1 MYRTGDIVAW
11 TEVGGRRVL
20 KFLGRIGDQVK
31 IRGNR
36 VELGEVESRLR
47 ELPGVRQA
55 AAVAADEDGAQV
67 LYAAV
72 IADEDAADAA
82 LDVTTLA
89 TDLAREVPEYMVPS
103 KILVVDTLP
112 MNHNGKLDRKAL
124 AELF

>member
-1 MYRTGDIVAW
+1 MSA
-11 TEVGGRRVL
+11 
-20 KFLGRIGDQVK
+20 Q
-31 IRGNR
+31 
-36 VELGEVESRLR
+36 
-47 ELPGVRQA
+47 
-55 AAVAADEDGAQV
+55 QV

-72 IADEDAADAA
+72 VADEDAADAT

>member
-1 MYRTGDIVAW
+1 VNTADD
-11 TEVGGRRVL
+11 TT
-20 KFLGRIGDQVK
+20 
-31 IRGNR
+31 
-36 VELGEVESRLR
+36 
-47 ELPGVRQA
+47 PA
-55 AAVAADEDGAQV
+55 ATDTAADTDEDGAQV

-72 IADEDAADAA
+72 IADEDAADAT

>member
-1 MYRTGDIVAW
+1 
-11 TEVGGRRVL
+11 
-20 KFLGRIGDQVK
+20 GDQVK

-72 IADEDAADAA
+72 VADEDAADAA